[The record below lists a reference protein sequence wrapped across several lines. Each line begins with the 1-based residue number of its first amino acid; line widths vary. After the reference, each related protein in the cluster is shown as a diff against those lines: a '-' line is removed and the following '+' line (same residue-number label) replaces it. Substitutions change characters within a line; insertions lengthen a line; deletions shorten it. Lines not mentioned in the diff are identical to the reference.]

1 MAPKGALSNGW
12 LGFVDHTWTMDS
24 INGAS
29 QVHRMWVVCRNVL
42 AIPQDRVIVGRAV
55 LLDGSPV
62 HRFWRK
68 MGIAILSDH
77 VAVPSFRIGVFLLH
91 AGETA
96 KAIL

>member
-1 MAPKGALSNGW
+1 MEHPRFTACGSSAGT
-12 LGFVDHTWTMDS
+12 F
-24 INGAS
+24 S
-29 QVHRMWVVCRNVL
+29 QFHRT
-42 AIPQDRVIVGRAV
+42 IVIVGRAV

-68 MGIAILSDH
+68 MGIAIPSDH